1 MHKYIIFVHIVLLI
15 KFVVCVCGWYIK
27 VSLCQRAL
35 NYKETEKIVKFI
47 AGAHF
52 LEKEVLLY

>member
-1 MHKYIIFVHIVLLI
+1 MHKIEYIIFVHIVLLI
-15 KFVVCVCGWYIK
+15 KFVVCVCDWYIK

-47 AGAHF
+47 AGPHF
-52 LEKEVLLY
+52 QELP